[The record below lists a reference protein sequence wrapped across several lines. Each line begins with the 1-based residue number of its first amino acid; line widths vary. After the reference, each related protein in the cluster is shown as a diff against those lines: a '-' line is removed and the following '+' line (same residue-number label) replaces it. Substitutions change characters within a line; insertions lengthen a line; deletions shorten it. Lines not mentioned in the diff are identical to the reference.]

1 MTTAT
6 LAIGNGAMTE
16 SRPRRSLE
24 ELVDRLMDTLTFR
37 IDAETTATPASTGE
51 SQDVPKPRPSL
62 EELVDRLMATL
73 TFPHELDP
81 AMVAESRRVA
91 RTIHDARRLRQSGN
105 LDGALKALACADL
118 ATSDAHQARWVFTEW
133 MHLVKRMFGHLSP
146 LLYSQGTG
154 RAAAL
159 VPRDGNATLEVVAA
173 LGMSWRPGKL
183 VSRRSLRG
191 LRPLSQGGA

>member
-1 MTTAT
+1 M
-6 LAIGNGAMTE
+6 
-16 SRPRRSLE
+16 
-24 ELVDRLMDTLTFR
+24 DRLFATLTFGVDSETASTP
-37 IDAETTATPASTGE
+37 IAESTGE
-51 SQDVPKPRPSL
+51 SQAIRKPRRSL

-81 AMVAESRRVA
+81 ATVATSAVVPA
-91 RTIHDARRLRQSGN
+91 IHEARRLRQSGN
-105 LDGALKALACADL
+105 LDGALETLASANL
-118 ATSDAHQARWVFTEW
+118 TTSVAQQARWVFTEW
-133 MHLVKRMFGHLSP
+133 RHLVKRMFGHLSP

-191 LRPLSQGGA
+191 LRPLSQGGS